1 MSFLHHFYKSL
12 YQSRKVDCTSLYQS
26 RKVDCN
32 QRNFKLNEFANI
44 SGITPSTI
52 YSMTDESRRDISILT
67 IKKICDG
74 LEITLTDFFNDPVFE
89 SLEQEIK

>member
-1 MSFLHHFYKSL
+1 MNAKDAVVKRIESICMK
-12 YQSRKVDCTSLYQS
+12 REI
-26 RKVDCN
+26 
-32 QRNFKLNEFANI
+32 KLNELANI

-52 YSMTDESRRDISILT
+52 YSMTDSSRRDVSILT

-74 LEITLTDFFNDPVFE
+74 LDMTLSEFFNDSIFS

>member
-1 MSFLHHFYKSL
+1 MNAKDAVVKRIISI
-12 YQSRKVDCTSLYQS
+12 
-26 RKVDCN
+26 CN
-32 QRNFKLNEFANI
+32 QRNIKLNELANI

-52 YSMTDESRRDISILT
+52 YSMTDETRRDISILT

-74 LEITLTDFFNDPVFE
+74 LEITLTEFFNDPIFE

>member
-1 MSFLHHFYKSL
+1 MNAKDAVVKRIISICK
-12 YQSRKVDCTSLYQS
+12 
-26 RKVDCN
+26 
-32 QRNFKLNEFANI
+32 QRNIKLNELANI

-74 LEITLTDFFNDPVFE
+74 LDINLTEFFNDSVFE

>member
-1 MSFLHHFYKSL
+1 MKMNAKDAVVERIKSI
-12 YQSRKVDCTSLYQS
+12 
-26 RKVDCN
+26 CN
-32 QRNFKLNEFANI
+32 QRNIKLNELANL

-52 YSMTDESRRDISILT
+52 YSMKDESRRDISILT

-74 LEITLTDFFNDPVFE
+74 LDISLKEFFNDPIFE

>member
-1 MSFLHHFYKSL
+1 MNAKDAVVIRVKSICE
-12 YQSRKVDCTSLYQS
+12 K
-26 RKVDCN
+26 KGI
-32 QRNFKLNEFANI
+32 KLNELANI

-52 YSMTDESRRDISILT
+52 YSMTDKTRRDVSIIT

-74 LEITLTDFFNDPVFE
+74 LNITLGEFFQSPIFD

>member
-1 MSFLHHFYKSL
+1 MNAKDAVVKRIISICK
-12 YQSRKVDCTSLYQS
+12 
-26 RKVDCN
+26 
-32 QRNFKLNEFANI
+32 QRNIKLNELANI

-74 LEITLTDFFNDPVFE
+74 LYNGLIN
-89 SLEQEIK
+89 

>member
-1 MSFLHHFYKSL
+1 MNAKDAVVKRIISICK
-12 YQSRKVDCTSLYQS
+12 
-26 RKVDCN
+26 
-32 QRNFKLNEFANI
+32 QRNIKLNELANI

-74 LEITLTDFFNDPVFE
+74 LDINLTEFFNDPVFK

>member
-1 MSFLHHFYKSL
+1 MNAKDAVVKRILSICK
-12 YQSRKVDCTSLYQS
+12 
-26 RKVDCN
+26 
-32 QRNFKLNEFANI
+32 QRDIKLNELANI

-52 YSMTDESRRDISILT
+52 YSMVDDSRRDISILT

-74 LEITLTDFFNDPVFE
+74 LDITLPEFFNDTLFE

>member
-1 MSFLHHFYKSL
+1 MNAKDAVVKRIESICIK
-12 YQSRKVDCTSLYQS
+12 REI
-26 RKVDCN
+26 
-32 QRNFKLNEFANI
+32 KLNELANI

-52 YSMTDESRRDISILT
+52 YSMTDSSRRDVSILT

-74 LEITLTDFFNDPVFE
+74 LDMTLSEFFNDSIFS